1 MKKVIIV
8 EDMPDAAQWLSDI
21 VCDVFGA
28 RTQIQHVPTLGAAR
42 RTLASTAADLALV
55 DLNLPD
61 GGGHEFIQESMRSDA
76 RTICVVTTVY
86 DDDAHLL
93 PALRAGARGYLL
105 KTDPRDVLIAQLQG
119 ILENRPPLSASV
131 AQRIMQFFVNPEP
144 SIEPLTEREKD
155 VLRCIAQ
162 GLRSRDVADQLG
174 VSLNTVSTHIKR
186 VYAKLDIS
194 SRAEAT
200 LAAERMGM
208 LDLPDT

>member
-1 MKKVIIV
+1 
-8 EDMPDAAQWLSDI
+8 
-21 VCDVFGA
+21 
-28 RTQIQHVPTLGAAR
+28 
-42 RTLASTAADLALV
+42 
-55 DLNLPD
+55 
-61 GGGHEFIQESMRSDA
+61 
-76 RTICVVTTVY
+76 
-86 DDDAHLL
+86 
-93 PALRAGARGYLL
+93 
-105 KTDPRDVLIAQLQG
+105 
-119 ILENRPPLSASV
+119 
-131 AQRIMQFFVNPEP
+131 MQFFVNPEP